1 MSELGKAY
9 VQIVPSAQG
18 ISGSISSVL
27 DPEAISAGKSAGT
40 NIAGGI
46 GSALKGAASVVAI
59 GATAVTGALIKGTS
73 DLAAY
78 GDNIDKMSQKMGLSR
93 QAYQEWDA
101 VMQHSG
107 TSMEAMKASM
117 KTLANA
123 AETNSKAFEQLGI
136 SEKQLKEMNQ
146 EQLFEATI
154 AALQNVENETERT
167 YLAGKTLGRGA
178 TELGALLNTSAED
191 TQAMRDRVRELGGVM
206 SDEAV
211 MAAAAFQDNMQDL
224 KTAISGLGRGMLSE
238 LLPSMN
244 SIISGF
250 TSLIAGEEDAKEK
263 LSAGFT
269 DIVTNVIPSLLETAV
284 NMIMS
289 LGQAILDAVP
299 KLIES
304 GLQLFEKFKESLPTS
319 DMLDKGFEIVTNLIN
334 GIIEKLPQFIETAG
348 KLITDFATYIMNNLP
363 TIMQKGAELLLSL
376 VNGIVKNLPQIV
388 TSVVKVIA
396 QFIATIGQNLPKI
409 LEQGYKILGE
419 LIAGLIKA
427 IPELVKSIPKII
439 SSMVDTFKGYDWLE
453 IGVNILQGI
462 IDGMMGAISSIVE
475 AAREAAS
482 AIYDGIKDFFSIN
495 SPSKKTMWIGKMI
508 DSGLAEGISDNQDL
522 IDDALDD
529 INTDLASQLQVSAN
543 VGAYDNRQASGGIV
557 VNMTIN
563 GAAGQ
568 DVEQLADYVQ
578 QKLMNALGRNEAV
591 YA

>member
-9 VQIVPSAQG
+9 VQIVPSAKG
-18 ISGSISSVL
+18 ISGSISKELNGESV
-27 DPEAISAGKSAGT
+27 SAGKSAGLSIANAIKGSIIAAGIGT
-40 NIAGGI
+40 VIKSALEAGGNLQQSFGGLETLYGEAAEGAKKYAAEAAKAGI
-46 GSALKGAASVVAI
+46 SANTYAEQAVSFGASLKQAFGGDTQKAMESANVAI
-59 GATAVTGALIKGTS
+59 LDMADNAAKMGTPIEQIQTAYAGFSKGQYQLLDNLKLGYGGTKTEMERLLADAQKLTGVE
-73 DLAAY
+73 Y
-78 GDNIDKMSQKMGLSR
+78 NIDNLGDVYDAIHVIQEDLGLTGVAAAEAS
-93 QAYQEWDA
+93 ETF
-101 VMQHSG
+101 SG
-107 TSMEAMKASM
+107 SLGAMKAAGENL
-117 KTLANA
+117 LANLSLGEDVTPSLNA
-123 AETNSKAFEQLGI
+123 LVESIKAF
-136 SEKQLKEMNQ
+136 
-146 EQLFEATI
+146 
-154 AALQNVENETERT
+154 ALNN
-167 YLAGKTLGRGA
+167 
-178 TELGALLNTSAED
+178 
-191 TQAMRDRVRELGGVM
+191 
-206 SDEAV
+206 
-211 MAAAAFQDNMQDL
+211 
-224 KTAISGLGRGMLSE
+224 
-238 LLPSMN
+238 LLPMIVNMLGSVPD
-244 SIISGF
+244 
-250 TSLIAGEEDAKEK
+250 LIAGIT
-263 LSAGFT
+263 SA
-269 DIVTNVIPSLLETAV
+269 IIEAIP
-284 NMIMS
+284 
-289 LGQAILDAVP
+289 Q
-299 KLIES
+299 LIDS

-319 DMLDKGFEIVTNLIN
+319 DMLDKGLEIVTNLIN
-334 GIIEKLPQFIETAG
+334 GIIEELPQFIETAG

-396 QFIATIGQNLPKI
+396 QFIATIGKNLPKI

-427 IPELVKSIPKII
+427 IPDLVKSIPKII